1 MSNYNLIMIRNIVQ
15 LDEDNVIACNH
26 KKTQH
31 VEPIL
36 ELYKGKL
43 YCNIIR
49 HFIHDCVSTFG
60 NKIFSVKKSYQ
71 RTITNILSSWMFS
84 LYANYDFNDDY
95 FFPSNFSNV
104 SILCDI
110 IKDLCKFDETIK
122 NKQYLIDKV
131 LNNLVIYY
139 EKQLKLLKEYEE
151 SDLYKKNKNNFTINK
166 IIYEQM
172 RNNKIIS
179 FYKFNIVV
187 KYNIKD
193 NRLQNILNNIL
204 LPVHIYEKLAQKYS
218 GPSEM
223 LDTYIWAIIYRYQ
236 LLGSNNHQ
244 LAVLPTIM
252 ERLHADYNLQFE
264 FFASSINSNFNNYC
278 SIYYDLEKHFG
289 SFGNFFDVEP
299 IKGTFGFNPPYQ
311 TDIIINGL
319 NKLLEHLDNTT
330 EHLTFIITIPVWDT
344 DGKNEMKKLYNND
357 TNKQNIDYGDFYII
371 KKIKSSKYF
380 RECKM
385 IAKEDF
391 TYIDHNFMLLK
402 NKTIQNTYVIIL
414 SNKTTKDA
422 IKSYNFFN
430 YSL

>member
-1 MSNYNLIMIRNIVQ
+1 MKLHITKNIVQ
-15 LDEDNVIACNH
+15 LDENNIIASNDR
-26 KKTQH
+26 KTRC

-36 ELYKGKL
+36 EIYKGKL

-49 HFIHDCVSTFG
+49 HFIHECINTFG
-60 NKIFSVKKSYQ
+60 NKIFSIKKSYQ

-84 LYANYDFNDDY
+84 LYATYDFADDY
-95 FFPSNFSNV
+95 FFPSNYSNV
-104 SILCDI
+104 GILYDI
-110 IKDLCKFDETIK
+110 IKDLCKFDETIT
-122 NKQYLIDKV
+122 NKQYLIDNL
-131 LNNLVIYY
+131 LNNLVNYY
-139 EKQLKLLKEYEE
+139 EKQLNLLEEYEMA
-151 SDLYKKNKNNFTINK
+151 DLYKKNKNNYTINK
-166 IIYEQM
+166 IIYEQT
-172 RNNKIIS
+172 RNNKVIT
-179 FYKFNIVV
+179 FYKFNITI

-204 LPVHIYEKLAQKYS
+204 LPIHIYDKLANKYV
-218 GPSEM
+218 GPKDQ

-252 ERLHADYNLQFE
+252 EKLNTDYNLGFE
-264 FFASSINSNFNNYC
+264 FFASAINSNFTHYC
-278 SIYYDLEKHFG
+278 SIYYDLERYFG

-319 NKLLEHLDNTT
+319 NKLLGHLDNTN

-344 DGKNEMKKLYNND
+344 DGKNEIKKLYNND
-357 TNKQNIDYGDFYII
+357 LNKKNIDYGDFYII
-371 KKIKSSKYF
+371 NKIKTSKYF
-380 RECKM
+380 RECNM
-385 IAKEDF
+385 IAKENF

-414 SNKTTKDA
+414 SNNSTCNN
-422 IKSYNFFN
+422 IKNYDFFN
-430 YSL
+430 YQL